1 VTLLFYRRNSLPY
14 RIFDAFFRNLLPF
27 FLVVIAVTGVVATV
41 LVFRN
46 ASYEASSSIRVISD
60 NEVSNVMGFSERSV
74 GSPAEIN
81 TAHFGDLMQ
90 NLLPGGFVD
99 TVVKTAGMEKSIQ
112 VNPQARDPRL
122 AKLRK
127 YVSAKTQSNDVF
139 TIALVWDKR
148 DECERLVKALQ
159 ETYIKEAGL
168 SRQSQAVA
176 TAEYLNSEIERY
188 KVDLEKAEQALTQYK
203 TTHSGQLPDAQA
215 AEVQQFANL
224 RMERD
229 YLSITAQDSA
239 LKRSALEQRIASIKP
254 TAILEQTIANDPIV
268 QEIRGLQA
276 KRNEQINA
284 GFNPATSQTV
294 GDIDKQIKKLEQ
306 QFASRQQSDPAQ
318 ARNVVETKLQDNP
331 EYMDLSQQL
340 TDARIAE
347 TTQKARMALLNQQL
361 SEYQKRISAL
371 PSAERELTEKT
382 RDYTILKEQYED
394 LLQRRQQAELKANVE
409 RVTASSTLIVQNPV
423 YAEEAISRSKKMI
436 MIVGSILL
444 GLIIGFGVIILRE
457 WMDPS
462 FRYEADAA
470 QLLGVPILAGL
481 PESSDFRFPLA
492 IRGTQNGDAR
502 KAHQRP
508 RFMSILFGEKSLYGK

>member
-1 VTLLFYRRNSLPY
+1 MLLLYRRDSLTY

-27 FLVVIAVTGVVATV
+27 LVVVIAVTGIVGTL

-46 ASYEASSSIRVISD
+46 AAYEASASIRVISD
-60 NEVSNVMGFSERSV
+60 NEVSSVMGFSERAM
-74 GSPAEIN
+74 GSPADIN
-81 TAHFGDLMQ
+81 SAHFGDLMQ

-99 TVVKTAGMEKSIQ
+99 TVIKSAGLESSIH
-112 VNPQARDPRL
+112 VDPQARDPRL
-122 AKLRK
+122 AKFRK
-127 YVSAKTQSNDVF
+127 NVSAKTQSNDVF

-148 DECERLVKALQ
+148 EECERLVKALQ

-176 TAEYLNSEIERY
+176 TAQYLNSEIDRY
-188 KVDLEKAEQALTQYK
+188 KKDLEKAEQALTQYK

-239 LKRSALEQRIASIKP
+239 LKRAALEKHITAIKP
-254 TAILEQTIANDPIV
+254 TAILEQTVANDPLV
-268 QEIRGLQA
+268 QQIRDLQA
-276 KRNEQINA
+276 SRNKVIND
-284 GFNPATSQTV
+284 GFNPATSSTV
-294 GDIDKQIKKLEQ
+294 GDINTRIAQLEKQLAAQ
-306 QFASRQQSDPAQ
+306 QKSDPSQ
-318 ARNVVETKLQDNP
+318 SRNVVETKLQDNP
-331 EYMDLSQQL
+331 EYMDLTQQL

-347 TTQKARMALLNQQL
+347 QTQKARMALLNQQL
-361 SEYQKRISAL
+361 GQYQTRIAAL
-371 PSAERELTEKT
+371 PAAERELTEKT

-423 YAEEAISRSKKMI
+423 FAEEAMSRSKKAI
-436 MIVGSILL
+436 MLVGSILL

-457 WMDPS
+457 WTDS
-462 FRYEADAA
+462 SLRYEVDAA
-470 QLLGVPILAGL
+470 KTLGVPVLAGL
-481 PESSDFRFPLA
+481 PESDNLRFSLISRSQQGA
-492 IRGTQNGDAR
+492 RLAR
-502 KAHQRP
+502 KRP
-508 RFMSILFGEKSLYGK
+508 RFMSILLGEHSL